1 MLSEAWLSCYRTLRL
16 DGHCSQGWRTCIVR
30 YSHLHPQV
38 LWSYMKGVFS
48 FVDFHFSSLE
58 TFIWGLK
65 ADFKQRPTEK
75 SGTKAVFWLS
85 SHSASSHIQ
94 PRVPIS
100 LPSPCCFIAFWNCQ
114 EAMISM
120 VFLFLL
126 KYSKNLIMCFSISQP
141 DPQVK
146 PATMI

>member
-1 MLSEAWLSCYRTLRL
+1 M
-16 DGHCSQGWRTCIVR
+16 
-30 YSHLHPQV
+30 HPQV

-48 FVDFHFSSLE
+48 FVDFRFSSLE

-65 ADFKQRPTEK
+65 ADFKQSPAEN
-75 SGTKAVFWLS
+75 SGMKFASLLS
-85 SHSASSHIQ
+85 SHTASSHIQ
-94 PRVPIS
+94 PRVPFS

-146 PATMI
+146 LATMIQLLARVYCQCSEVVVSDIFFSLC

>member
-16 DGHCSQGWRTCIVR
+16 DGHCSQGWRTCTVR
-30 YSHLHPQV
+30 YSLHPQV
-38 LWSYMKGVFS
+38 LWCYMKGIFS
-48 FVDFHFSSLE
+48 FVDFRFSSLE

-65 ADFKQRPTEK
+65 ADFKQSPTEK
-75 SGTKAVFWLS
+75 SGTKFASLLI
-85 SHSASSHIQ
+85 SHAASSHFQ

-100 LPSPCCFIAFWNCQ
+100 LPGPCCFIAFWNCQ